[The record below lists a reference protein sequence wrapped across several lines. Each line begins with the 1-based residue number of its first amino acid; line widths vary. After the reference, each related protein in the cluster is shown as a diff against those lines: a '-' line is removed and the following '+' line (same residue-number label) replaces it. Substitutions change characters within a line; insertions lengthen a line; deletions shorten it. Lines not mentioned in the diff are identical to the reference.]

1 MNISSG
7 NPPQGASTLRRGLHI
22 LAALR
27 RAPNGLDINGIARA
41 LMMQRTSVYRYI
53 SVLVEE
59 GYAVRDTKTGL
70 YRAISIWPQLEDEQA
85 LSVAQLAPAMRRI
98 SDQTGDSSFLI
109 CRVGSDSLCLHRE
122 IGNYPV
128 QVLAVTIGHR
138 QPLGVGAAGLAL
150 LAALPDDEVEA
161 ILEQNRE
168 ALRSYGQMT
177 VAHMRL
183 LVDATRN
190 RGWSA
195 IGNAAV
201 SGVLGVGVALR
212 DRSGY
217 PRLAMSVSC
226 ILDRM
231 PAPRQ
236 RSIADMIQREIGDAV
251 SVSSLT

>member
-1 MNISSG
+1 MNKDPKTGS
-7 NPPQGASTLRRGLHI
+7 PGASTLRRGLHI

-27 RAPNGLDINGIARA
+27 HAPEGLDINGIARA
-41 LMMQRTSVYRYI
+41 LTMQRTSVYRYI

-59 GYAVRDTKTGL
+59 GYAVRDLETGL
-70 YRAISIWPQLEDEQA
+70 YRAVSIWPQLGDEQT
-85 LSVAQLAPAMRRI
+85 LSVARLAPAMRRI
-98 SDQTGDSSFLI
+98 SDHTGDSSFLI

-122 IGNYPV
+122 IGSYPV

-150 LAALPDDEVEA
+150 LAALPEDEAEA
-161 ILEQNRE
+161 VIQQNRE
-168 ALRSYGQMT
+168 ALRSYGNMT
-177 VAHMRL
+177 AAHMRL
-183 LVDATRN
+183 LVEATRD
-190 RGWSA
+190 RGWAA

-217 PRLAMSVSC
+217 PHLAMSVSC

-231 PAPRQ
+231 PASRQ
-236 RSIADMIQREIGDAV
+236 RMIADQIRREIGDAV
-251 SVSSLT
+251 

>member
-1 MNISSG
+1 MNKPSQSTSH
-7 NPPQGASTLRRGLHI
+7 GASTLRRGLHI

-27 RAPNGLDINGIARA
+27 RVPNGLDINGIARA
-41 LMMQRTSVYRYI
+41 LTMQRTSVYRYV
-53 SVLVEE
+53 SVLVDE
-59 GYAVRDTKTGL
+59 GYAVRDPETGV
-70 YRAISIWPQLEDEQA
+70 YRAVLIWPQLENEQA

-98 SDQTGDSSFLI
+98 SDHTGDSSFLI

-150 LAALPDDEVEA
+150 LAALPDDEADAV
-161 ILEQNRE
+161 IQQNRE
-168 ALRSYGQMT
+168 ALRSYGNMT
-177 VAHMRL
+177 MAHMRL
-183 LVDATRN
+183 LVEATRD

-201 SGVLGVGVALR
+201 PGVLGVGVALR
-212 DRSGY
+212 DLSGY

-231 PAPRQ
+231 PAARQ
-236 RSIADMIQREIGDAV
+236 RSIAELIRKEIGEL
-251 SVSSLT
+251 S

>member
-1 MNISSG
+1 MNNASTLS
-7 NPPQGASTLRRGLHI
+7 PQGASTLRRGLHI

-27 RAPNGLDINGIARA
+27 RVPDGLDINGIARA
-41 LMMQRTSVYRYI
+41 LAMQRTSVYRYV

-59 GYAVRDTKTGL
+59 GYAVRDEHTGL
-70 YRAISIWPQLEDEQA
+70 YRAISIWPQLEDDQA
-85 LSVAQLAPAMRRI
+85 LSVARIGPAMRRI
-98 SDQTGDSSFLI
+98 SDQTGDSSFLV

-150 LAALPDDEVEA
+150 LAALPPNEA
-161 ILEQNRE
+161 ESLIQQNCD
-168 ALRSYGQMT
+168 ALRSYGNMT
-177 VAHMRL
+177 MAHMRL

-190 RGWSA
+190 RGWAA

-201 SGVLGVGVALR
+201 PGVLGVGVALR
-212 DRSGY
+212 DHSGY
-217 PRLAMSVSC
+217 PRLAVSVSC

-231 PAPRQ
+231 PSPRQ
-236 RSIADMIQREIGDAV
+236 RSIADIIRREVRHD
-251 SVSSLT
+251 T

>member
-1 MNISSG
+1 MNKDSQNSRH
-7 NPPQGASTLRRGLHI
+7 GASTLRRGLHI

-27 RAPNGLDINGIARA
+27 RAPEGLDINGIARA
-41 LMMQRTSVYRYI
+41 LSMQRTSVYRYI

-59 GYAVRDTKTGL
+59 GYAVRDPQTGL
-70 YRAISIWPQLEDEQA
+70 YRAASLWPQLGDEQT
-85 LSVAQLAPAMRRI
+85 LSVARLAPAMRRI
-98 SDQTGDSSFLI
+98 SDHTGDSSFLI

-122 IGNYPV
+122 IGSYPV

-150 LAALPDDEVEA
+150 LAALPPDEAEA
-161 ILEQNRE
+161 VIQQNRE
-168 ALRSYGQMT
+168 ALRSYGNMT

-183 LVDATRN
+183 LVEATRD
-190 RGWSA
+190 RGWA
-195 IGNAAV
+195 TVGNAAV

-217 PRLAMSVSC
+217 PRLALSVSC

-231 PAPRQ
+231 PAARQ
-236 RSIADMIQREIGDAV
+236 RTIAELIRREIGDAV
-251 SVSSLT
+251 

>member
-1 MNISSG
+1 MNKQSPG
-7 NPPQGASTLRRGLHI
+7 RNHGASTLRRGLHI

-27 RAPNGLDINGIARA
+27 RAPEGLDINGIARA
-41 LMMQRTSVYRYI
+41 LAMQRTSVYRYI

-59 GYAVRDTKTGL
+59 NYALRDPQTGL
-70 YRAISIWPQLEDEQA
+70 YRAVSIWPQLGDEQT

-98 SDQTGDSSFLI
+98 SDHTGDSSFLI
-109 CRVGSDSLCLHRE
+109 CRVGADSLCLHRE
-122 IGNYPV
+122 IGSYPV

-150 LAALPDDEVEA
+150 LAALPEDEADA
-161 ILEQNRE
+161 IIQQNSE

-183 LVDATRN
+183 LVEATRD
-190 RGWSA
+190 RGWA
-195 IGNAAV
+195 TVGNAAV

-217 PRLAMSVSC
+217 PRLAVSVSC

-231 PAPRQ
+231 PAARQ
-236 RSIADMIQREIGDAV
+236 RTIAELIRREIGDAA
-251 SVSSLT
+251 